1 MEHKKWVILC
11 IIGGTLMFLSSLVGR
26 VGVIGTLITSLSTSG
41 LVPLEIQ
48 QVLEI
53 ILTVFSYIAA
63 AGGLSVITG
72 AFIAGFNSDRL
83 GRFIVGLG
91 IGTTINDIPS
101 ILFTAFNSAYGF
113 VGVVISILGRMRL
126 KD

>member
-1 MEHKKWVILC
+1 M
-11 IIGGTLMFLSSLVGR
+11 
-26 VGVIGTLITSLSTSG
+26 
-41 LVPLEIQ
+41 
-48 QVLEI
+48 
-53 ILTVFSYIAA
+53 FSYIAA

-91 IGTTINDIPS
+91 IGTSLMSLVTLVITSIIGGTTINDIPL